1 MRSLGPD
8 DEISGIVEAVS
19 FDNTLRE
26 IRRVIDVD
34 LPEDWIIPVD
44 SIKMYE
50 VIVDFGRMIRPDRTD
65 QVNNK

>member
-1 MRSLGPD
+1 M
-8 DEISGIVEAVS
+8 EAVS